1 MRDVKSKKTGRECHL
16 LKVTGI
22 ALLTLVMFVN
32 IVGAAPPENITFVT
46 TGSSFSPIIT
56 VTGNPTIQ
64 WEFGD
69 GSTSNSAS
77 PTVNFGSVGRRVN
90 TLVVTPWSAVTKIN
104 LGYDGS
110 DEGVTPDPNTI
121 AYLREQNV
129 VSVSGLENVAPY
141 LQVWASSY
149 NPITELD
156 FNDFT
161 ALHTI
166 ECFYCVSLSTMKLRN
181 VPSLTRLAFERSNIS
196 YLDLSE
202 APSLTDLRGA
212 RQGGTTYT
220 INWGNTGS
228 KIWHI
233 CTRDNPQITSN
244 YPYNQYPVLEEL
256 FNWNDNQ
263 TGILHLTSTS
273 LREVLTAKNHYSAAI
288 FSGCFPAGGNGV
300 VDISNN
306 ELTSLDISNDPGLLN
321 LNASFNLLNQTTVD
335 GILQTLDSYNTRD
348 GSLDLT
354 GNAAPSTIG
363 TAHANNLTARGWTV
377 RVSSIN
383 NQPIANFTSSVTLGT
398 APLLVQFNDT
408 STNNP
413 STRLWNF
420 GDGIYST
427 GDYPEHTYYSP
438 GNYTVTLGIKNAY
451 GSDSKVVVI
460 TVLEQ
465 PILPLANFSNNVT
478 EGYVP
483 LSVQFNDSSSNAT
496 SWYWDFGDGNNTS
509 EINPVHIYSVAGSY
523 IVNLIVSNANGNNS
537 KTGTIKVLENSSS
550 DSGSNGGS
558 SDGSSDGNSDGGSDG
573 SSTSSSSSG
582 SGGGG
587 GGAGG
592 SPELQSNVEIKELS
606 QAFISS
612 GQNAKFEFP
621 QKVTPV
627 VSVSFYAK
635 KTAGKTTTIVE
646 LLKAKSTLVSEP
658 SSNEIYKFINIW
670 VGNSGFATS
679 RNIENATVSFKVEK
693 SWIQDKKIDKSSIIL
708 NRYSDK
714 AWNQLPTSLL
724 SEDDKYLYFTAQ
736 TPGFS
741 PFAITGKTTGMSVQP
756 ANENKMQPELSNDAQ
771 TKSNTE
777 STATNA
783 EHTIKQTQNSN
794 TTGKEN
800 TGTPIIIIGLV
811 IICLLGL
818 FLWYK
823 R

>member
-1 MRDVKSKKTGRECHL
+1 MRDVKSKKTGRGCHL

-64 WEFGD
+64 WVFGD

-110 DEGVTPDPNTI
+110 DEGVTPGPSTI
-121 AYLREQNV
+121 ARLREQNV

-202 APSLTDLRGA
+202 APSLADLRGA

-273 LREVLTAKNHYSAAI
+273 LREVLTAKNHYSAAV
-288 FSGCFPAGGNGV
+288 FSGCFPAGGSGV

-306 ELTSLDISNDPGLLN
+306 ELTSLDISNDPGLLS
-321 LNASFNLLNQTTVD
+321 LNASFNLLNQTEVD
-335 GILQTLDSYNTRD
+335 GILQTLDSFKTRD
-348 GSLDLT
+348 GDLDLT

-363 TAHANNLTARGWTV
+363 TVHVNNLTARGWNV
-377 RVSSIN
+377 RVSSKN
-383 NQPIANFTSSVTLGT
+383 NQPIANFTSSVTFGA
-398 APLLVQFNDT
+398 APLVVQFDDT
-408 STNNP
+408 SLNNP
-413 STRLWNF
+413 ITRLWNF
-420 GDGIYST
+420 GDGTYST
-427 GDYPEHTYYSP
+427 KESSEHVYYSP
-438 GNYTVTLGIKNAY
+438 GNYTVTLGIKNAD

-465 PILPLANFSNNVT
+465 PLLPLANFSSNVT

-483 LSVQFNDSSSNAT
+483 LSVQFNDSSDNAT
-496 SWYWDFGDGNNTS
+496 SWYWDFGDGNNS
-509 EINPVHIYSVAGSY
+509 SDIDPVHMYSVAGGY
-523 IVNLIVSNANGNNS
+523 IVNLTVSNANGNNS

-550 DSGSNGGS
+550 DSGSNGGN
-558 SDGSSDGNSDGGSDG
+558 SDGNGDGNSDG

-627 VSVSFYAK
+627 VSVSFDAK

-646 LLKAKSTLVSEP
+646 MLKAKSTLVSEP
-658 SSNEIYKFINIW
+658 PSNEIYKFINIW

-741 PFAITGKTTGMSVQP
+741 PFAITGKSTASMTVQP
-756 ANENKMQPELSNDAQ
+756 ANGNKTQPEFSNGTQ
-771 TKSNTE
+771 TKPGTGNVTSNIENTSE
-777 STATNA
+777 KTP
-783 EHTIKQTQNSN
+783 NSN
-794 TTGKEN
+794 MSGKEN
-800 TGTPIIIIGLV
+800 TKTPGFEIGYV
-811 IICLLGL
+811 IVCLLYVSL
-818 FLWYK
+818 CK
-823 R
+823 RR